1 MSTAPSPQKIM
12 DQFDVVILGAGSACE
27 WVATLAC
34 AGKTVAVVEC
44 DRVGGTCP
52 YLACMPSKA
61 MLRSATVRRLTAAA
75 TVLGAAAVDPE
86 LDDAAG
92 AFAAAVAR
100 RDRVARQRDDHEQ
113 VQALRDQGVALF
125 RGRGRIARPGVVR
138 AGDREIGY
146 GDLVIDT
153 GSAPNVPPIP
163 GLADVPT
170 WTSDQALAA
179 AELPTSLI
187 ILGGGA
193 VGCELAQVYAR
204 FGVDVALVEAA
215 DRLLPT
221 EEGIISNILA
231 EVLAEDQVRLF
242 LGRKAVRARP
252 GSGVSAV
259 SLDDGETIEAQRI
272 LVAVGRTPR
281 VHDLGLETLG
291 ITPEKKGLRV
301 DAFCHVAGQEH
312 VWAAGD
318 VTGIAP
324 YTHTANYQGRII
336 AMNLLGSARTANYDA
351 IPRAVYTD
359 PPVAA
364 VGLRVQEAASRGFEP
379 ITGSVRMDEL
389 ARSAT
394 EGDDRGLLW
403 LMADRKQRVLLGAAA
418 IGPHVDEWIGEA
430 ILGVRSRA
438 TLSLLEDIVRPF
450 PTYSEAYW
458 IALTRLQAEVG
469 EEFPWSQ

>member
-1 MSTAPSPQKIM
+1 MSTAIHSGKIR
-12 DQFDVVILGAGSACE
+12 DQFDVVIIGAGSACE

-52 YLACMPSKA
+52 YVACMPSKA
-61 MLRSATVRRLTAAA
+61 MLRSATVRCLCATATA
-75 TVLGAAAVDPE
+75 LGATANDPD

-92 AFAAAVAR
+92 AFAVSVAR
-100 RDRVARQRDDHEQ
+100 RDRVARLRDDREQ

-125 RGRGRIARPGVVR
+125 RGRGRIVQPGVVGV
-138 AGDREIGY
+138 GDREIGY
-146 GDLVIDT
+146 RDLVIDT
-153 GSAPNVPPIP
+153 GSAPEMPSIP
-163 GLADVPT
+163 GLDDVPT
-170 WTSDQALAA
+170 WTSDQALASP
-179 AELPTSLI
+179 ELPASLI

-215 DRLLPT
+215 GHLLPT
-221 EEGIISNILA
+221 EEGIISNMLA
-231 EVLAEDQVRLF
+231 EVLVEDQVRLF
-242 LGRKAVRARP
+242 LGRKAVRARA
-252 GSGVSAV
+252 GSDASVLL
-259 SLDDGETIEAQRI
+259 LDDGETLEAQRI

-281 VHDLGLETLG
+281 VHDLGLERLG

-301 DAFCHVAGQEH
+301 DRFCHVEGREH

-324 YTHTANYQGRII
+324 FTHTANYQGRII
-336 AMNLLGSARTANYDA
+336 AMNLLGSARAANYDA
-351 IPRAVYTD
+351 IPRTVYTD

-364 VGLRVQEAASRGFEP
+364 VGLRVKEAAARGFEP

-389 ARSAT
+389 ARSTT
-394 EGDDRGLLW
+394 EGDGRGLLW

-418 IGPHVDEWIGEA
+418 IGPRADEWIGEA

-438 TLSLLEDIVRPF
+438 TLSMLEDIVRPF

-458 IALTRLQAEVG
+458 IALARLQAEVG